1 MPRKTDPKLERL
13 LGNCVQARNP
23 EACNDRLDHC
33 QTLAVAGLVGELIAY
48 ANASGVAE
56 TQLEVLLKQAFYS
69 ARRLNLV
76 KEIFVYAK
84 HQNIVWEDGFVFEIR
99 QGCILRGD
107 LLGLKTLLDHGYNV
121 SLESLQTALAYRHL
135 KLEGLEVKGHLEIV
149 RLQPRKYL
157 IGWVDSIT
165 RANGWRSEEEK
176 DFACSVLRKPAKKEQ

>member
-1 MPRKTDPKLERL
+1 MPRKIDPRLERL

-69 ARRLNLV
+69 AKQLNLV
-76 KEIFVYAK
+76 GEIIDYAK
-84 HQNIVWEDGFVFEIR
+84 RQNIVWEDGFVFGIR